1 MGSYIS
7 RRARGKGHQAQ
18 VQAQA
23 RAQAEEQSLAQAQGS
38 KIIAAKVKTVL
49 AATLIIFGLGGKRE
63 VIGSSQHEV
72 CLDVCL
78 WVCCV
83 LLFIERAL

>member
-18 VQAQA
+18 VHTQ
-23 RAQAEEQSLAQAQGS
+23 AQAEEQSLAQAQAQGS

-49 AATLIIFGLGGKRE
+49 AATLIIFGLGGKDGGRSLGR
-63 VIGSSQHEV
+63 VSMR
-72 CLDVCL
+72 C
-78 WVCCV
+78 
-83 LLFIERAL
+83 A

>member
-7 RRARGKGHQAQ
+7 RRARGKGHQAHA
-18 VQAQA
+18 QAQA

-72 CLDVCL
+72 CLDVCACGCV
-78 WVCCV
+78 VCCY
-83 LLFIERAL
+83 L

>member
-18 VQAQA
+18 AQ
-23 RAQAEEQSLAQAQGS
+23 EEILAQAQGS

-49 AATLIIFGLGGKRE
+49 AATLIIFGLGGAEGKRE
-63 VIGSSQHEV
+63 GGH
-72 CLDVCL
+72 
-78 WVCCV
+78 WV
-83 LLFIERAL
+83 ESA

>member
-18 VQAQA
+18 AQAQA

-72 CLDVCL
+72 CLDVCACGCV
-78 WVCCV
+78 VCCY
-83 LLFIERAL
+83 L

>member
-72 CLDVCL
+72 CLDVCACGCV
-78 WVCCV
+78 VCCY
-83 LLFIERAL
+83 L

>member
-7 RRARGKGHQAQ
+7 RRAGGKGHQAQ

-23 RAQAEEQSLAQAQGS
+23 RAQAEEQTLAQAQGS

-72 CLDVCL
+72 CLDVCACGCV
-78 WVCCV
+78 VCCY
-83 LLFIERAL
+83 L

>member
-49 AATLIIFGLGGKRE
+49 AATLIIFGLGGGE
-63 VIGSSQHEV
+63 EGGH
-72 CLDVCL
+72 
-78 WVCCV
+78 WV
-83 LLFIERAL
+83 ESA